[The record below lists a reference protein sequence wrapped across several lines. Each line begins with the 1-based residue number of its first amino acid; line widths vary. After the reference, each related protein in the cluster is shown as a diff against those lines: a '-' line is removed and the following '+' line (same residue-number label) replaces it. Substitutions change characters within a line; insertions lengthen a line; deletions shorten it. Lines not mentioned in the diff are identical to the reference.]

1 MSEEHIT
8 RMTLEEALRTK
19 GRTDWERLRNDTSE
33 PELDEE
39 EADLVIDWA
48 SARLVVP
55 EAKAAI
61 SIRLDPD
68 VLEYFRAGGKGYQ
81 TRINAVLRAWMEAQK
96 DRGDQAP

>member
-1 MSEEHIT
+1 MKKERIVRYSSEEL
-8 RMTLEEALRTK
+8 RQLED
-19 GRTDWERLRNDTSE
+19 RTDLERLRSATGE

-39 EADLVIDWA
+39 ERDLVIDWT

-68 VLEYFRAGGKGYQ
+68 VLEFFRAGGKGYQ
-81 TRINAVLRAWMEAQK
+81 TRINAVLRAYMDAQK
-96 DRGDQAP
+96 KDRQAP

>member
-1 MSEEHIT
+1 MKSE
-8 RMTLEEALRTK
+8 
-19 GRTDWERLRNDTSE
+19 TDWDRLLNETGE

-39 EADLVIDWA
+39 ERDLVIDWA

-61 SIRLDPD
+61 SIRLDAD
-68 VLEYFRAGGKGYQ
+68 VLEFFRAGGAGYQ

-96 DRGDQAP
+96 KERQAP

>member
-1 MSEEHIT
+1 MSEEHIVRYT
-8 RMTLEEALRTK
+8 IEQLRK
-19 GRTDWERLRNDTSE
+19 MKSETDWDRLLNETGE

-39 EADLVIDWA
+39 ERDLVIDWA

-96 DRGDQAP
+96 KERQAP

>member
-39 EADLVIDWA
+39 ERDLVIDWA
-48 SARLVVP
+48 SARLVMP
-55 EAKAAI
+55 EAKETI